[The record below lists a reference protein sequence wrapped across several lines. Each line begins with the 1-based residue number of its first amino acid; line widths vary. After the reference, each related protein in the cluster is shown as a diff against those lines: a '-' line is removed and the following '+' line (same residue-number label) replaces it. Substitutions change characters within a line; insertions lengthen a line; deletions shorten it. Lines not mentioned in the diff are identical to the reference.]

1 MSVRSKAKD
10 FEKYVKAWISLDG
23 QGLKFKILDIMRFIA
38 RAEQDFSIPTV
49 RDWKQTAEFALD
61 LENRYVFGM
70 IQKLRSY
77 ARDYLT
83 MYSLRLFKKLG
94 D

>member
-61 LENRYVFGM
+61 LENRCESILQHHY
-70 IQKLRSY
+70 QH
-77 ARDYLT
+77 
-83 MYSLRLFKKLG
+83 
-94 D
+94 